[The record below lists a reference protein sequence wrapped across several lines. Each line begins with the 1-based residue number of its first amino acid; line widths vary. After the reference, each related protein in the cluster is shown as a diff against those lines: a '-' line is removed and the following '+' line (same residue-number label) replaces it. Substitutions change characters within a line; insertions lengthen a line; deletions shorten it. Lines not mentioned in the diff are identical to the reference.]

1 MNKNSKIKDQSS
13 NINQSFIINQLAE
26 DREKYF
32 NAVAPPIIQTS
43 NFAFETIDEFAQA
56 VVKEKDSHL
65 YTRGNNPTV
74 NILCQKMAALERAE
88 DCLMVGSGAA
98 AITNTIMSQVSAG
111 DHIISVK
118 NPYTWAEHLMTKIL
132 PRFGVG
138 TTFIDGTKL
147 ENFEKACTP
156 KTKLIYLESPNSWTF
171 ELQNLAEIAEFAQSK
186 GISTVIDNSY
196 CTALCQR
203 PLEFGIDL
211 VIYSATKYYNG
222 HSDVVAGAIC
232 GTKEKITQI
241 FHNEFMTF
249 GNILAPQNAWLMLR
263 SLRTLPIRLKQSSE
277 STVQIIEYL
286 KNSPKIERI
295 WYPFDEHNPQL
306 DLAKKQMKM
315 PMGMF
320 TVALKN
326 RNMSAIKKFC
336 ESLQY
341 FLIAVSWG
349 GHESLIMPKCAFV
362 DENNSQVNMIRF
374 YIGLEEADVLLEDLD
389 QCLSAL

>member
-1 MNKNSKIKDQSS
+1 MNQT
-13 NINQSFIINQLAE
+13 FIINQLAE

-43 NFAFETIDEFAQA
+43 NFAYPTVDEFAEA
-56 VVKEKDSHL
+56 VLTEKDSHL

-74 NILCQKMAALERAE
+74 NILCQKMAALEGAE

-98 AITNTIMSQVSAG
+98 AITNSVMSQVSAG

-118 NPYTWAEHLMTKIL
+118 SPYTWAERLMTNIL
-132 PRFGVG
+132 PRFGVE

-147 ENFEKACTP
+147 ENFANACQEN
-156 KTKLIYLESPNSWTF
+156 TKLIYLESPNSWTF
-171 ELQNLAEIAEFAQSK
+171 ELQNLAEVAEFAKDK
-186 GISTVIDNSY
+186 GITTIIDNSY

-203 PLEFGIDL
+203 PIDYGIDL

-232 GTKEKITQI
+232 GSKEKITQI

-277 STVQIIEYL
+277 STIKIIEFL
-286 KNSPKIERI
+286 KNHPKIEKV
-295 WYPFDEHNPQL
+295 WYPFDEANPQF

-320 TVALKN
+320 TIALKN
-326 RNMSAIKKFC
+326 QDVQAIKNFC
-336 ESLQY
+336 ESLEY

-349 GHESLIMPKCAFV
+349 GHESLIMPRCAFV
-362 DENNSQVNMIRF
+362 DENDEQVNRIRF
-374 YIGLEEADVLLEDLD
+374 YIGLETADVLLEDLEKS
-389 QCLSAL
+389 LSKL

>member
-1 MNKNSKIKDQSS
+1 MNKT
-13 NINQSFIINQLAE
+13 FIINQLAE
-26 DREKYF
+26 DRENYF
-32 NAVAPPIIQTS
+32 NAVAPPVIQTS
-43 NFAFETIDEFAQA
+43 NFAYPTVDEFAKA
-56 VVKEKDSHL
+56 VLTEKDSHL

-74 NILCQKMAALERAE
+74 NILCQKMAALEGAE

-98 AITNTIMSQVSAG
+98 AITNSVMSQVNAG
-111 DHIISVK
+111 DHIVSVK
-118 NPYTWAEHLMTKIL
+118 NPYTWAERLMTNIL
-132 PRFGVG
+132 PRFGVE

-147 ENFEKACTP
+147 ENVEKACTD

-171 ELQNLAEIAEFAQSK
+171 ELQNLAEVAEFAKQK
-186 GISTVIDNSY
+186 GITTIIDNSY

-203 PLEFGIDL
+203 PIELGIDF

-232 GTKEKITQI
+232 GSKQKITQI

-277 STVQIIEYL
+277 STVKIIDYL
-286 KNSPKIERI
+286 KTHPKIERI
-295 WYPFDEHNPQL
+295 WYPFDENNPQF

-320 TVALKN
+320 TIALKN
-326 RNMSAIKKFC
+326 RDVKAIKRFC
-336 ESLQY
+336 ESLEY

-349 GHESLIMPKCAFV
+349 GHESLLMPKCAFV
-362 DENNSQVNMIRF
+362 DETDEQVNRIRF
-374 YIGLEEADVLLEDLD
+374 YVGLEDTDVLLEDLEKG
-389 QCLSAL
+389 LMSL